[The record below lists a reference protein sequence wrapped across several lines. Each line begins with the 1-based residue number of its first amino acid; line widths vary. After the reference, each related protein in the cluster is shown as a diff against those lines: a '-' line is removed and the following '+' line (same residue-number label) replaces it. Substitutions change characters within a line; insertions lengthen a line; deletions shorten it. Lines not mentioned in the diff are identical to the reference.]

1 MRKLR
6 KLKKGEIIRIDDFQW
21 IKSPFRKGEELEREI
36 ISNSILCNYIH
47 GMPFKKGK
55 FRVKTGI
62 LLNCPNHYYRLRK

>member
-6 KLKKGEIIRIDDFQW
+6 KLKKGEIIRIDDFKW
-21 IKSPFRKGEELEREI
+21 IKSSLSKEEEFEREMI
-36 ISNSILCNYIH
+36 GDSILCNYIY
-47 GMPFKKGK
+47 GIPFKKGK